1 MVHARWLRVAATLL
15 LLVPCL
21 AAQDGVS
28 PSGIETIHKDVN
40 EVNVTFTVTDH
51 KGRFVNGL
59 TQESFSILDD
69 HHPPAS
75 VKRFQS
81 MTDLPLRICIVIDT
95 SSSIEHYVKFQQEV
109 AIRFLKRVLR
119 PAVDQACLV
128 KFTSGPVLAQTFT
141 GDLTK
146 LEAGIRSANAD
157 GSTAVWDA
165 LQFTSRLFAKDD
177 SADPTRN
184 VIVLLSDGDDN
195 SSKTAFDA
203 MLQDLFRSETAVEVV
218 DTFPVLPQ
226 IPRLQNLAKSTGG
239 HFWSG
244 ESAKQLSAS
253 LAKIEQ
259 SLRSAYF
266 VAYEPAGELAP
277 GRFRRIEIKARRR
290 LGKLAYRTGYF
301 VPRHAPTPIA
311 AERTP

>member
-1 MVHARWLRVAATLL
+1 MLQVRWLRLAVTLL

-21 AAQDGVS
+21 VAQDANS
-28 PSGIETIHKDVN
+28 SNDFETIQKDVN
-40 EVNVTFTVTDH
+40 EVNLTFTVTDH

-59 TQESFSILDD
+59 TQDSFSILDD
-69 HHPPAS
+69 RHPPAS

-95 SSSIEHYVKFQQEV
+95 SSSIEHYMKFQQEV
-109 AIRFLKRVLR
+109 AVRFLKNILR

-128 KFTSGPVLAQTFT
+128 KFASKPVLAQNFT
-141 GDLTK
+141 ADMAK
-146 LEAGIRSANAD
+146 LESGIRSSNAD
-157 GSTAVWDA
+157 GTTAVWDA
-165 LQFTSRLFAKDD
+165 LQFTSRIISDRS
-177 SADPTRN
+177 SADPTRK
-184 VIVLLSDGDDN
+184 VVVLLSDGDDN
-195 SSKTAFDA
+195 SSKSSFDE
-203 MLQDLFRSETAVEVV
+203 MLQDLFRGEVAVEVV
-218 DTFPVLPQ
+218 DTYPVFSQ

-244 ESAKQLSAS
+244 ENAKQLSAS

-266 VAYEPAGELAP
+266 VAYQPAGELAP
-277 GRFRRIEIKARRR
+277 GRFRRIEIKARHR

-301 VPRHAPTPIA
+301 VPRRAATPIA
-311 AERTP
+311 TERAP